1 MKINTTRFGVI
12 RIEKEKII
20 HMPYGMLGFSD
31 QKQYLILQHQE
42 NSPFLWYQ
50 SLDEPG
56 LAFVITSPFLFIPDY
71 KIDFKTVLKEMSW
84 DTNVTDNLLELYIVV
99 NIPKGKPHKM
109 TGNFI
114 GPVLINNHLNQA
126 VQMVLSESP
135 YTHKYPLLKKT

>member
-1 MKINTTRFGVI
+1 
-12 RIEKEKII
+12 
-20 HMPYGMLGFSD
+20 MPFGMLGFSD
-31 QKQYLILQHQE
+31 KKQYLILQHQE

-84 DTNVTDNLLELYIVV
+84 DTNVTDNLLELYIAV

-114 GPVLINNHLNQA
+114 GPILINNHLNQA
-126 VQMVLSESP
+126 VQMVISDSP
-135 YTHKYPLLKKT
+135 YTHKYPLLKKN